1 MRENL
6 DRDIERELREKRKS
20 GRERGGGGGGRE
32 RVLDRDR
39 HTLREQIDRYLK
51 TKGQF

>member
-20 GRERGGGGGGRE
+20 GRERGGGERE
-32 RVLDRDR
+32 
-39 HTLREQIDRYLK
+39 
-51 TKGQF
+51 F